1 MCCHFVRHQFLSF
14 FFFFFFPFF
23 FFFLSSAFPFVYLF
37 NCLSPYSTLIFFFLP
52 SCRME
57 AAGAVAVG
65 SSSTT
70 TSLKRFAGQSVEGLL
85 ALRSLILGVKDKD
98 SPDTPPPRSVRI
110 LLESAHRLKGALDKL
125 PVFLGRLPVVLRG
138 SPSSP
143 SSSSPNSA
151 TSSDNAVAGT
161 STPASSNVP
170 RGAHARSHD
179 ELRLA
184 LGPLELQLRACMT
197 EVRLVVDGL
206 RTQVAD
212 DSGSFRQSWKKIEA
226 ARDGTFEEFAG
237 IFISQ
242 EQCLDNVFKKLDRQL
257 DLFAQGK
264 LESLAQHVGA
274 SGMTLGAGDDKL
286 SASDTE
292 VAVEEISSTRSEAAE
307 SAAATKATL
316 TAGRPSLNNGDGGG
330 GVGGALDRQHHRGS
344 KYHYSCEAVSGI
356 DGASEEREDGAIGC
370 MYCGRSFAHD
380 DETTIHRLG
389 FHIVRA
395 HGFGLCNL
403 NCTFETRSELLCHL
417 KSFHAWSRGG
427 RGDQDELEDAILDR
441 YFLTQ
446 KRSTPRS
453 NRLLGL
459 EDGDAHPPRGMR
471 EDGEET
477 GLLNLLVLNEIL
489 RVANL
494 DVKMDAPRPSATT
507 SDPGETELAHE
518 LCLALS
524 QLDRLSTDARLKAT
538 VAATAGTSGGSAS
551 AATTEGEKGQAGSS
565 GSVLGMEVDLDE
577 LVYHAACVQQE
588 LAVSSGGEDVLRH
601 EALYS
606 ADQYRIDDLVC
617 MYFPPRASP
626 DRHRAWYVRPV
637 EAGPGVPA
645 SIVTAFNDNIKGLG
659 LTRLEPAGPL
669 RTFRD
674 AIRALGR
681 AHMETT
687 GVKTYMAIM
696 PQLLRV
702 SKILLRQ
709 DRRPPA
715 APTHSVGWSS
725 GGSRQ
730 VRMMPMRSNTMPLL
744 HQPMQSRSQQRLRQ
758 EEQGQQELR
767 AANLDLLLQIQQRD
781 AHRPA
786 TTTRE
791 RRLRWITDGGL
802 DWWFLGMLERSASF
816 RRLVRSGKAFP
827 NPAAGSSRK
836 SRSKPG
842 DSSSVTAD
850 ASKTKLAPYAWA
862 VALLSSAG
870 LPQGGGPR
878 NGRSNIDRAIANG
891 NGNRAVS
898 NGDLSRTLNVPRGP
912 TSPALSL
919 NRADRGSESE
929 RSVGINHRRPQVGG
943 TQQQRQQQHP
953 RRQPPPQ
960 QPLLAQKRRREADQL
975 ISKEKGKE
983 KEGIVDQ
990 GLGRTLPNG
999 VKDEENEEEEE
1010 EEDDDDDEDD
1020 QVSSGE
1026 ESWESS
1032 SSD

>member
-1 MCCHFVRHQFLSF
+1 
-14 FFFFFFPFF
+14 
-23 FFFLSSAFPFVYLF
+23 
-37 NCLSPYSTLIFFFLP
+37 
-52 SCRME
+52 ME
-57 AAGAVAVG
+57 TAGAVAVG
-65 SSSTT
+65 SSTTT

-85 ALRSLILGVKDKD
+85 TLRSLILGVKDKD

-125 PVFLGRLPVVLRG
+125 PVFLGRLPVVLNG
-138 SPSSP
+138 SSLSP

-161 STPASSNVP
+161 STLASSDAP
-170 RGAHARSHD
+170 QGAHVPSQG
-179 ELRLA
+179 ELRFA

-257 DLFAQGK
+257 DLLAQGK
-264 LESLAQHVGA
+264 LESLAQNGGVGGIT
-274 SGMTLGAGDDKL
+274 SGAGDDKL
-286 SASDTE
+286 STSDTE
-292 VAVEEISSTRSEAAE
+292 VAVEDISSTRSEAAE
-307 SAAATKATL
+307 SAVATKATL
-316 TAGRPSLNNGDGGG
+316 TAGRPSLNNGDGSG
-330 GVGGALDRQHHRGS
+330 GVNGVLDRQLHRGS
-344 KYHYSCEAVSGI
+344 KYHYSCEAVTGI

-370 MYCGRSFAHD
+370 MYCARSFAHD

-427 RGDQDELEDAILDR
+427 RGDQGGAEDAIVDR

-453 NRLLGL
+453 TRLLGL
-459 EDGDAHPPRGMR
+459 EDSDVHPPRGMR

-489 RVANL
+489 RVVNL

-524 QLDRLSTDARLKAT
+524 QLDRLSADARVKAT
-538 VAATAGTSGGSAS
+538 AAAMAGTNSAS
-551 AATTEGEKGQAGSS
+551 VSATTTEGEKGQAGSS
-565 GSVLGMEVDLDE
+565 GSGPAGLGMEVDLDE

-637 EAGPGVPA
+637 EAGSGVPA
-645 SIVTAFNDNIKGLG
+645 SIVTAFNTSIKGLG

-687 GVKTYMAIM
+687 GAKTYMAIM
-696 PQLLRV
+696 PQLLQV

-715 APTHSVGWSS
+715 APTHSMGWA
-725 GGSRQ
+725 GDGSRQ
-730 VRMMPMRSNTMPLL
+730 VRMVPMRSNTMPLL

-767 AANLDLLLQIQQRD
+767 AANLDLLLRIQQRD

-802 DWWFLGMLERSASF
+802 NWWFLGMLERSASF

-827 NPAAGSSRK
+827 SPAAGSSRK
-836 SRSKPG
+836 SRPKPG
-842 DSSSVTAD
+842 DSNGVTAD
-850 ASKTKLAPYAWA
+850 ASKTKPAPYAWA

-878 NGRSNIDRAIANG
+878 NGRSNMDRAINGNG
-891 NGNRAVS
+891 NGNRVAS
-898 NGDLSRTLNVPRGP
+898 NGDLSRTLNIPRGP
-912 TSPALSL
+912 TSPAMSL
-919 NRADRGSESE
+919 GRADRGSGSE
-929 RSVGINHRRPQVGG
+929 RSVGINHLRPQAGQA
-943 TQQQRQQQHP
+943 QQPRQQQNSL
-953 RRQPPPQ
+953 Q
-960 QPLLAQKRRREADQL
+960 QPAQQQSLLAQQRRYEADQL
-975 ISKEKGKE
+975 VSREKGKE

-990 GLGRTLPNG
+990 GLPRTLPNG
-999 VKDEENEEEEE
+999 IKEEKNEEE
-1010 EEDDDDDEDD
+1010 EEDDDDDDDDEDEDDDDEDD
-1020 QVSSGE
+1020 QISSDE